1 MEKEVIKLI
10 LQCPRSIG
18 PWPRIGQLTNDY
30 LDYSGKFFEYLSAHS
45 IEQHGCLRGA
55 PRSKVVM
62 CTFSALISRSRE
74 EANLESPLEDFEI
87 CEEDCSTDFPQKQ
100 LKGGKS

>member
-1 MEKEVIKLI
+1 
-10 LQCPRSIG
+10 
-18 PWPRIGQLTNDY
+18 
-30 LDYSGKFFEYLSAHS
+30 
-45 IEQHGCLRGA
+45 
-55 PRSKVVM
+55 M